1 MTFNMLMIDVN
12 SLLADFDTNRLLT
25 LLGHYVFFQK
35 KKKKRKKRK
44 KERKKEKV
52 IIIKKKT
59 NDNY

>member
-25 LLGHYVFFQK
+25 LVGHYVFFQK
-35 KKKKRKKRK
+35 KKKKKKKQKEIKKKRK
-44 KERKKEKV
+44 SNNN
-52 IIIKKKT
+52 KKKT